1 MVKKVVNRKKKE
13 AVRFIGKPKA
23 LTAGL
28 VQFVHQLSSREIDVL
43 VLIKDGMKN
52 PEIAEEIGLS
62 TKTVENH
69 VRSILLKLGA
79 KNRTD
84 AVIIAVKNEL
94 IEI

>member
-1 MVKKVVNRKKKE
+1 MARKNTKKKE
-13 AVRFIGKPKA
+13 TIRFISKPKN
-23 LTAGL
+23 GL
-28 VQFVHQLSSREIDVL
+28 SKDLSVFAHHLSSRELDVL
-43 VLIKDGMKN
+43 ILIKDGLKN
-52 PEIAEEIGLS
+52 PEIAEQIGLS

-69 VRSILLKLGA
+69 VRSILIKLGA

>member
-1 MVKKVVNRKKKE
+1 MVKKNTKKKE
-13 AVRFIGKPKA
+13 TVRFIGKPKVA
-23 LTAGL
+23 TQL
-28 VQFVHQLSSREIDVL
+28 VQFVHQLSSREVDVL

-69 VRSILLKLGA
+69 VRSILIKLGA

>member
-1 MVKKVVNRKKKE
+1 MVKKSIKKK
-13 AVRFIGKPKA
+13 ATIRFIAKPKVIP
-23 LTAGL
+23 GL
-28 VQFVHQLSSREIDVL
+28 VHFPHHLSNREIDVL

-69 VRSILLKLGA
+69 VRSILIKLGA

>member
-1 MVKKVVNRKKKE
+1 MTKKNIKKKE
-13 AVRFIGKPKA
+13 AVRFISKPKVKESGD
-23 LTAGL
+23 LIH
-28 VQFVHQLSSREIDVL
+28 FPHHLSNREIDVL
-43 VLIKDGMKN
+43 ILIKDGMKN

-69 VRSILLKLGA
+69 VRSILIKLGA